1 MNVRSIVLSEYQSNC
16 YIVTVEGVGVVIDPG
31 EEDPALLDLIGPS
44 KILYV
49 LNTHCHPDH
58 IGGDDFVRRH
68 CGAKV
73 LFHPDDQ
80 PIFEFFMGK
89 RVKPDEFLHDGQIVD
104 VNGLTLEVLH
114 TPGHSPGSVVFKV
127 ERERVLFTGDLI
139 FAGSIGRTDFPGS
152 DPHAMARSLRR
163 ILDLQGDY
171 TIYPG
176 HGPVTQ
182 LSLERWTNPFLQDL
196 TLGPFPEGEGSR

>member
-1 MNVRSIVLSEYQSNC
+1 MNVRSIVLSEYRSNC
-16 YIVTVEGVGVVIDPG
+16 YIVTVDGVGVVIDPG
-31 EEDPALLDLIGPS
+31 EEDPALLDLIGNS

-73 LFHPDDQ
+73 LFHPDDR

-89 RVKPDEFLHDGQIVD
+89 RVEPDGFLYDGQILD
-104 VNGLTLEVLH
+104 VNGLIFEVLH

-127 ERERVLFTGDLI
+127 ESEKALFTGDLL

-152 DPHAMARSLRR
+152 DPHQMVRSLKR
-163 ILDLQGDY
+163 ILALPGDY
-171 TIYPG
+171 TIYSG

-182 LSLERWTNPFLQDL
+182 LSVERWTNPFLQDL
-196 TLGPFPEGEGSR
+196 GSLVGGL